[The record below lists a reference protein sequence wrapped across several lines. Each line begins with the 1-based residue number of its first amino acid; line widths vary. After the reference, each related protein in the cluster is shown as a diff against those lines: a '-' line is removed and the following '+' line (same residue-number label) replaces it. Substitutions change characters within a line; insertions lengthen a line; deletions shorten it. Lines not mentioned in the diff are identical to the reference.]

1 MNAWQKDSRRR
12 GLLEVCVRVL
22 LLRDRTL
29 RVPLDMLMMKLS
41 EKDRL
46 EARHQAKIRDP
57 LRFIRV
63 TEKNRRN
70 H

>member
-1 MNAWQKDSRRR
+1 MNAWQKDNRRR
-12 GLLEVCVRVL
+12 ALLEVCVRVL

-46 EARHQAKIRDP
+46 EARHRAKIRDP